1 MNAPNEAMR
10 FERLRAQDGK
20 PLVPPPNMLALC
32 KGGGLNPAMADEA
45 NRQWTAALTEMG
57 QMPSYPTEERLFW
70 TAFLLAR
77 HYAEVQQR
85 PRVEPLLRQTMP
97 YLQQVRHQQVLLGLQ
112 IRNLAAMGNVDA
124 AAQMLGQL
132 DAQSED
138 LQIDTSYR
146 FTTAY
151 VALLRNDAQM
161 ALSVLGYNEGDVPIN
176 DAYDT
181 VCAVFRAHCHEL
193 MGNHDM
199 AQRQLQAVA
208 STPQK
213 IAGIEEIVRA
223 TPQIPLVQQTLP
235 KVKQFVTQMH
245 QNAIV
250 TKSGINVGKM
260 VIFPIVGSFVAI
272 GASGAAS
279 EFLDP
284 PLSNILPGVIIAV
297 VVIGSIAMTF
307 GQVLKGPR
315 LRKQLMQNGIEGS
328 AQLMSV
334 TQTGTR
340 VNDQPMLKLH
350 MLVHLPGQQPYAVI
364 HNEIVA
370 QIRLAQ
376 VQPGISLPVRV
387 DPKDRALMAI
397 AWQ

>member
-20 PLVPPPNMLALC
+20 PLMPPPNMLALC

-77 HYAEVQQR
+77 HFAEVHQR

-112 IRNLAAMGNVDA
+112 IRNTAAMGNVDA
-124 AAQMLGQL
+124 AVQMLPQL

-138 LQIDTSYR
+138 LQVDTGYR

-151 VALLRNDAQM
+151 VAVLRGDAQL

-176 DAYDT
+176 DAYDM
-181 VCAVFRAHCHEL
+181 VCGVFRVHAHEL
-193 MGNHDM
+193 MGNLDI
-199 AQRQLQAVA
+199 AQKQLQAMA
-208 STPQK
+208 ATPQQ
-213 IAGIEEIVRA
+213 IAVVEEIVRG
-223 TPQIPLVQQTLP
+223 TPQVALAQHSLP
-235 KVKQFVTQMH
+235 KVKQLVTQIH

-250 TKSGINVGKM
+250 TKSGINVGKL
-260 VIFPIVGSFVAI
+260 VLFPVVGTFVAI

-284 PLSNILPGVIIAV
+284 PLSGIVPGVIITLAV
-297 VVIGSIAMTF
+297 VGSIALTF
-307 GQVLKGPR
+307 GQIFKGSR
-315 LRKQLMQNGIEGS
+315 LRKQLMQTGIEGT

-340 VNDQPMLKLH
+340 VNDQPMLRLH
-350 MLVHLPGQQPYAVI
+350 MLVHLPGQQPYAVV

-370 QIRLAQ
+370 EIRLAQ
-376 VQPGISLPVRV
+376 VQPGVLVPVRV